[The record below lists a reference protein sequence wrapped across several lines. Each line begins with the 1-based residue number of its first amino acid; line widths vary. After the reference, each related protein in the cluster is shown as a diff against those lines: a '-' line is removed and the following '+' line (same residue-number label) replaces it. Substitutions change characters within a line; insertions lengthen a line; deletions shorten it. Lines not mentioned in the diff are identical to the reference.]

1 MPPEIETRP
10 LPQPNTPEL
19 HGLVSDAETRAVYR
33 VLYEAETTR
42 LTMGEIRDRVS
53 SLTGKSNLQLD
64 RRLRS
69 LRAYFLVPAVRD
81 PHHPQRFTY
90 ALHGWQPDAD
100 QRTARKR
107 IRASDRAFTLHTY
120 GYRCAAC
127 GRTPKDD
134 HVKLVIDHK
143 VPLDLGGTN
152 EVENLQPL
160 CEEDNHA
167 KQALFS
173 DHEES
178 AEALRVS
185 LSLPEAHLRIG
196 ELLKA
201 MEGIEVPKE
210 LIALVAR
217 EENHGDP
224 TRRMRELRDLG
235 WKIKNSKRK
244 AGRRSLSFY
253 RLDSWE
259 PWPPGGPKAAIA
271 RMKHAR
277 KQARRLEAGAL
288 NASERET

>member
-1 MPPEIETRP
+1 
-10 LPQPNTPEL
+10 
-19 HGLVSDAETRAVYR
+19 
-33 VLYEAETTR
+33 
-42 LTMGEIRDRVS
+42 MGEIRGRVR
-53 SLTGKSNLQLD
+53 SLSGKSNLQLD

-69 LRAYFLVPAVRD
+69 LRTFFLVSAVRD
-81 PHHPQRFTY
+81 PDHRQRFTY
-90 ALHGWQPDAD
+90 VLRGWRPDAD
-100 QRTARKR
+100 QRTARR
-107 IRASDRAFTLHTY
+107 APRASDRALTLHTY

-143 VPLDLGGTN
+143 IPLELGGSN
-152 EVENLQPL
+152 EADNLQPL

-173 DHEES
+173 DHEEN

-185 LSLPEAHLRIG
+185 LSLPDAHLRIG

-201 MEGIEVPKE
+201 LEGIEVPKE

-224 TRRMRELRDLG
+224 TKRMRELRALG
-235 WKIKNSKRK
+235 WKIKNSRRK
-244 AGRRSLSFY
+244 EGRRSLSFY

-271 RMKHAR
+271 RMEHAR
-277 KQARRLEAGAL
+277 KQARRLEAQTTDAQ
-288 NASERET
+288 ERET